1 MGGGIA
7 MNFANV
13 GIPVVI
19 VEQKQE
25 PLDRGLA
32 TIRKNYERSRTAKPE
47 ETEKRV
53 SLITGSLSMA
63 DAFKD
68 VDLVIEAVF
77 ERMAVKKDI
86 FAQLDAICKPGAML
100 GHNPPAHPERRRAGE
115 EWAVQ
120 VDPVGGK

>member
-53 SLITGSLSMA
+53 SLITGSLSME

-77 ERMAVKKDI
+77 ERMDVKKDI
-86 FAQLDAICKPGAML
+86 FAKLDAICKPGAHLATNTSGMNL
-100 GHNPPAHPERRRAGE
+100 ADIAPWQKRQQDAIRP
-115 EWAVQ
+115 
-120 VDPVGGK
+120 